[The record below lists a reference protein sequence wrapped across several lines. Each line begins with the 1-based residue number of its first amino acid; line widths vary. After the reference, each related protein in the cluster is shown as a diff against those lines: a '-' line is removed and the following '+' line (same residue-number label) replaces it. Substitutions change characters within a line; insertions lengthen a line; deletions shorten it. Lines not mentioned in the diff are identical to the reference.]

1 MEERQKC
8 IFTIKVTY
16 NADITLTVESDD
28 RDEAI
33 RLASEKA
40 RTADNSEFNIYDEKD
55 ICVIDVWQPGRE
67 SKQAAT
73 LPEPMAEML
82 LEMPQEGPL
91 AVIDELA
98 AGPL

>member
-1 MEERQKC
+1 MEERQKS

-16 NADITLTVESDD
+16 NADITLTVESDNT
-28 RDEAI
+28 DEAI

-40 RTADNSEFNIYDEKD
+40 RAADNSEFNIYDEKD
-55 ICVIDVWQPGRE
+55 ICVIDVWQPGE
-67 SKQAAT
+67 EGKQATT

-82 LEMPQEGPL
+82 
-91 AVIDELA
+91 IDVA

>member
-40 RTADNSEFNIYDEKD
+40 QAADNSEFNIYDEKD
-55 ICVIDVWQPGRE
+55 VSVIDVWRPGE
-67 SKQAAT
+67 EGKYATTLQEPDVGLIAA
-73 LPEPMAEML
+73 AR
-82 LEMPQEGPL
+82 GPL

-98 AGPL
+98 AGVL